1 MVTLLH
7 ILDWLSLILACL
19 SLNAIS
25 FIFGRKEAWG
35 YSRTG
40 QPGMLK
46 LIEEYKSKST
56 HALFNVERLCLAL
69 IMFSIG
75 YQCSLSLW
83 SILVFAAYF
92 PMTFSL
98 FHTIGYNSTMIK
110 LGVKGYENPLQDYS
124 NTDAKFDLP
133 NSLEV
138 TFTWVAII
146 GVIIIKIFLL

>member
-1 MVTLLH
+1 
-7 ILDWLSLILACL
+7 
-19 SLNAIS
+19 
-25 FIFGRKEAWG
+25 
-35 YSRTG
+35 
-40 QPGMLK
+40 
-46 LIEEYKSKST
+46 
-56 HALFNVERLCLAL
+56 
-69 IMFSIG
+69 
-75 YQCSLSLW
+75 
-83 SILVFAAYF
+83 
-92 PMTFSL
+92 MTFSL